1 MCSSGGFVWSDA
13 EGGKMAEHQEWDRE
27 RAEQHARW
35 AKMASRLIYAPFARR
50 IVGSLASLEK
60 DSTIVDL
67 GIGPGILSIELH
79 KLLPQAKI
87 IGVDLSSDMLEIA
100 KINADEA
107 GMSSYE
113 TRLGRAEE
121 IAIESNSAN
130 LVVTQSS
137 FHEWEDPQ
145 KGLSEIFRV
154 LKPGG
159 SLILKDYNRAWL
171 SGWRRSLLKFL
182 LTMVGE
188 SYEDHVSMFKFTFDE
203 VADLL
208 REAGFDEIK
217 GKKNGLQFFVQ
228 ALKQ

>member
-1 MCSSGGFVWSDA
+1 VT
-13 EGGKMAEHQEWDRE
+13 EQQEWDKE

-35 AKMASRLIYAPFARR
+35 AKMASRLTYAPFARR
-50 IVGSLASLEK
+50 IVRSIASPEG
-60 DSTIVDL
+60 DSTLVDL
-67 GIGPGILSIELH
+67 GTGPGILSIELH
-79 KLLPQAKI
+79 RLLPQAKI

-100 KINADEA
+100 RRNADEA
-107 GMSSYE
+107 GMSNYE

-121 IAIESNSAN
+121 IPIESDCVN

-137 FHEWEDPQ
+137 FHEWEDQ
-145 KGLSEIFRV
+145 RKGLSEIFRI

-188 SYEDHVSMFKFTFDE
+188 SYEDHVGMFKFTFDQA
-203 VADLL
+203 ADLL

-217 GKKNGLQFFVQ
+217 GKARGLQFFVQ
-228 ALKQ
+228 ALKR